1 MKSWVM
7 RSENLPLFTL
17 LIIFAVFI
25 SAVLIFVFTVPNVY
39 DSQPVE
45 IVSQSSSGAVRAVLV
60 DKYFSTS
67 CGSASRPTD
76 VFNNYCMDFEYTI
89 AGVTRKVSYMA
100 QRDEFNSHKI
110 GDSVWIRFK

>member
-1 MKSWVM
+1 M
-7 RSENLPLFTL
+7 RQENVPLLTL
-17 LIIFAVFI
+17 LIVVGVVVL
-25 SAVLIFVFTVPNVY
+25 AVLIYVFTVPNVY

-76 VFNNYCMDFEYTI
+76 VFNNYCMDFEYT
-89 AGVTRKVSYMA
+89 AGGVTRKVSYMA